1 MNRRLTSKYSGIK
14 VAVQAAVVMLFAT
27 VIGLTA
33 HSNGWLY
40 DLFNRLSPLSAE
52 QGSSVVLVTT
62 SPEQVYFGDELW
74 QPVVERL
81 FAAGAKGVVFGFQP
95 KGLSEDFFVELFSDR
110 RVVLARELAR
120 DPVSNQFS
128 LLEPL
133 LFSLS
138 GSKMQWGVVTIASD
152 SDGVYRR
159 HKSALTGEITL
170 EQFVA
175 TTFASELYPAY
186 DLPQDYL
193 INFLAGRDSLP
204 QVTIDRV
211 VERGVIPELV
221 SGKVVLIGIHDIY
234 QQVGLPTPIASGSD
248 SLSLLEYQGFSIDT
262 LLNARPIYSVS
273 GGLVV
278 LFLLSTAILSLI
290 LLQWV
295 GIMAAM
301 RVTVAMLVLHLLS
314 AAVALWLFL
323 FWLPLAE
330 LLFLQLIIYVLML
343 RSQAVNQTAQ
353 IYEMI
358 ANRSSNNAVAGMP
371 TSFYAIEEHWSRVI
385 TLVNQMLDLNRV
397 IFLERVRGDHRVR
410 EVKALNCSVDDI
422 DEMRRDYLRTP
433 YSTAIE
439 RRAVLL
445 LQRDY
450 LADARDDE
458 SQYLSPL
465 IFAGEVLGFW
475 AFSVDKEKVQLI
487 QDFER
492 RIDEFSLQI
501 AELLYHRQQWQ
512 QQAADEQRVLS
523 KYLRLEGGEQV
534 SLALSQMLALM
545 DKRLRS
551 FEDVFAGMST
561 AAVLYDLFGSVLQIN
576 AEMSRLVQRMA
587 LAAYDMTALDMMIS
601 LTGVD
606 LVDGRRY
613 LRTVIVEQQKVTL
626 TVTLGSSD
634 KSSYV
639 LSMRPLFHHNKVDYV
654 SDEILPFETVGVLF
668 ELINTPVMRDPL

>member
-1 MNRRLTSKYSGIK
+1 M
-14 VAVQAAVVMLFAT
+14 QAAVVMLFT
-27 VIGLTA
+27 IVIGLTA
-33 HSNGWLY
+33 QSNGWMY

-74 QPVVERL
+74 QPAVERL
-81 FAAGAKGVVFGFQP
+81 FAAGAKGIVFGFQP
-95 KGLSEDFFVELFSDR
+95 KGLSEGFFFELFSDH

-120 DPVSNQFS
+120 DPVSHQFS
-128 LLEPL
+128 VLEPL
-133 LFSLS
+133 VFSLS
-138 GSKMQWGVVTIASD
+138 GSKIHWGVVTVASD
-152 SDGVYRR
+152 SDGIYRR
-159 HKSALTGEITL
+159 HKSALTGDITL

-186 DLPQDYL
+186 DLPRDYL

-221 SGKVVLIGIHDIY
+221 SGRVVLIGIHDLH
-234 QQVGLPTPIASGSD
+234 QQIGLPTPIASGAD
-248 SLSLLEYQGFSIDT
+248 SLSLLEYQGFSMDT
-262 LLNARPIYSVS
+262 LLNARPIYSASDGVIA
-273 GGLVV
+273 L
-278 LFLLSTAILSLI
+278 LLLSTAFLSLI
-290 LLQWV
+290 LLQWA

-301 RVTVAMLVLHLLS
+301 RVTVVMLVLHLLS

-330 LLFLQLIIYVLML
+330 LLFLQLVIYVLVL

-358 ANRSSNNAVAGMP
+358 TNRSSSNAVAGMP

-385 TLVNQMLDLNRV
+385 TLVNQLLDLNRI

-439 RRAVLL
+439 QRAVLL

-512 QQAADEQRVLS
+512 QQAADEQRVFS

-534 SLALSQMLALM
+534 SLALSQMLVLM

-551 FEDVFAGMST
+551 FEDVFAGMGT

-576 AEMSRLVQRMA
+576 AEMSRLVQSMA

-613 LRTVIVEQQKVTL
+613 LRTVIVDQQKVTL
-626 TVTLGSSD
+626 TVTLGSTD
-634 KSSYV
+634 KSPYV
-639 LSMRPLFHHNKVDYV
+639 LSMRPLFHHNKTDYV
-654 SDEILPFETVGVLF
+654 SDDILPFETVGVLF
-668 ELINTPVMRDPL
+668 ELISTPMAGDPSI